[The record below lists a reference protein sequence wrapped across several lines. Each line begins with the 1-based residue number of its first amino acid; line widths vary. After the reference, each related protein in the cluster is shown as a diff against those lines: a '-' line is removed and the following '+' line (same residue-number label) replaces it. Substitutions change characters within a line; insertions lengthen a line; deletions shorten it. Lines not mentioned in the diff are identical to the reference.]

1 MKLTVFI
8 LIVLMCNRAVSFDLM
23 ILHASDINAEF
34 EESPNKIG
42 GFSRILQYVQQRRNE
57 FESGIGPPVL
67 VFMTG
72 NFFGENIWYSIHRW
86 RIVSDFINLLKPDA
100 IALGTREF
108 SDGLDDLTQFISS
121 LKCPVVGTNL
131 IVNERLPLYKLI
143 YKYVTFEIDGKKILV
158 LGYTN
163 RGYITSREVD
173 FLDVVQTIKDECSLI
188 NNRNDID
195 YVIAI
200 GHARYEVDK
209 RIALTSDCVLI
220 IIGSGSNMLMYNGK
234 PPLNDSNHVTSS
246 YPSIIKLS
254 DDSLIPIAH
263 SYINGKYLGELIVK
277 FNDNKEL
284 IGIKGNLILMDKK
297 IKQNET
303 GLKLL
308 NHYLDDLDKK
318 KRKIIGKT
326 LTSLDGISCS
336 KSECTLGNLITDAFC
351 DFKATQSSGLYW
363 TTAAIGLINSGSIK
377 SNLNISKDGKL
388 INEAFLYE
396 ALPYQEQLITIR
408 ISGLTLIKI
417 LEHSMKGIGSNAF
430 LQVSG
435 LKVVYNEI
443 TSPPEMEV
451 LVRCAECEVPSYQLL
466 NVSKIY
472 DVVTTKYL
480 VEGGDG
486 YTMIPKKK
494 ITYSTE
500 IINSLQAT
508 MRYLEDYKKVILQ
521 QEDRLK
527 MFTVTMRN
535 MGVYLK
541 KIGVFAEIF
550 VIFLCIFY

>member
-8 LIVLMCNRAVSFDLM
+8 LIVLMCNRVVSFDLM

-108 SDGLDDLTQFISS
+108 TDGLDDLTQFISS

-143 YKYVTFEIDGKKILV
+143 YKYVTFEIDGKQILV

-188 NNRNDID
+188 NKRNDID

-326 LTSLDGISCS
+326 LTSLDGISCA

-486 YTMIPKKK
+486 YKMIPKKK